1 MPRKTLG
8 FDAVRTIGLALG
20 AEEGTAY
27 GAPALEVGGKMFA
40 CLAIHRSAEPDSLVV
55 RIPFNMRD
63 ELIASDPE
71 TSYLTDHY
79 VDYPSVLVRLLRV
92 HPDALRE
99 LLSTAREFVAT
110 QTPRV
115 RKPRRRVCR

>member
-71 TSYLTDHY
+71 TYYLTDHY

-115 RKPRRRVCR
+115 RKPRRRVRR